1 MSLIKHLKQLY
12 GRSLKIQNVAG
23 LASHPVSVQRV
34 LFKLQTQHLQVMSSE
49 MSIRNFH
56 NSSFCFQ
63 EALLKKRDRMTEI
76 DLKADAADLF
86 KTAVKSVCPKVM
98 IENVL
103 QYNRATST
111 LKVQDKTYTVNK
123 NIFVVG
129 FGEAVL
135 GMAKVVEDILSDHLV
150 TGIIS
155 IPKGLKEEIFNI
167 ENNRDMFLSPTSK
180 IQVFEGAATVSSV
193 EMDQRSYNAAIDIQN
208 LVSNLSPNDILIV
221 VLSEGGSTLCP
232 SPYPPITLLD
242 LFELTRLLA
251 RNGAT
256 VREIN
261 TVRKNIEI
269 LKGGGLALL
278 ARPAKVVSLI
288 LSSVIGDAVDL
299 IASGPTCPTQ
309 RTPHHCMEIL
319 MRLGILDKTPEGIR
333 KFLEK
338 EIKQL
343 NMIQAQAGLKSTQK
357 KVQEHQLEGVQNVI
371 VGNNLIACE
380 AAASRATELGYLPVI
395 LTTEMTGEARKVGS
409 LYAKLA
415 KFVMFCF
422 DRKASWEP
430 NSELSIMELEL
441 VSLGIKKKWINY
453 IANTVDKAH
462 NMNRDICIIA
472 GGDTVVHV
480 RGSGQGGKCM
490 ESVLAAAI
498 ALQEEF
504 RVKKLNVAECRM
516 CYLSCDSDGHDG
528 VTKMAGAVVDLE
540 FLDKVEASGLSMREY
555 LENNDSFRFFEK
567 VNQGNNFIQTNLTG
581 TNIMNVMI
589 MLVEKPRE
597 VKYQYKD

>member
-1 MSLIKHLKQLY
+1 MKNFEVPIMRKFHRCSTQY
-12 GRSLKIQNVAG
+12 YEVA
-23 LASHPVSVQRV
+23 S
-34 LFKLQTQHLQVMSSE
+34 
-49 MSIRNFH
+49 
-56 NSSFCFQ
+56 
-63 EALLKKRDRMTEI
+63 KKRDKTVEI
-76 DLKADAADLF
+76 DLKADAADIF
-86 KTAVKSVCPKVM
+86 KTSIRSVCPKAM

-103 QYNRATST
+103 QYNPATST
-111 LKVQDKTYTVNK
+111 LKVQNKTYRVNK

-135 GMAKVVEDILSDHLV
+135 GMAKVVEDILHEHLV

-155 IPKGLKEEIFNI
+155 IPKGLKEEMMNN
-167 ENNRDMFLSPTSK
+167 ENSRDIFLSPASK
-180 IQVFEGAATVSSV
+180 IQVFEGAATALSI
-193 EMDQRSYNAAIDIQN
+193 EMDQRAYNAAKAIQN
-208 LVSNLSPNDILIV
+208 LVSNLTQNDLLITV
-221 VLSEGGSTLCP
+221 ISEGGSTLCP
-232 SPYPPITLLD
+232 SPIPPITLQD
-242 LFELTRLLA
+242 LFETVRLLA

-261 TVRKNIEI
+261 TVRKNLEI

-278 ARPAKVVSLI
+278 AKPAKVVSLI
-288 LSSVIGDAVDL
+288 LSSVIGDAVEF

-319 MRLGILDKTPEGIR
+319 IRLGILDKTPDSIR

-343 NMIQAQAGLKSTQK
+343 STIHSQAGPKSAQK
-357 KVQEHQLEGVQNVI
+357 KSQKEELLDGVQNVI

-380 AAASRATELGYLPVI
+380 AAASRAAELGYLPLI

-415 KFVMFCF
+415 KFVMFCY

-430 NSELSIMELEL
+430 NAELTILEIDL
-441 VSLGIKKKWINY
+441 VARGIKKNWINY

-462 NMNRDICIIA
+462 NMNKDICIIA

-480 RGSGQGGKCM
+480 RGTGLGGKCM

-498 ALQEEF
+498 EMHEEF
-504 RVKKLNVAECRM
+504 RVKKLNVSECKM

-528 VTKMAGAVVDLE
+528 VTKMAGAVVDQE
-540 FLDKVEASGLSMREY
+540 FLEKVEDSGLNMQEY
-555 LENNDSFRFFEK
+555 LENNDSFSFFDQ
-567 VNQGNNFIQTNLTG
+567 VNEGKNFIRTNLTG

-597 VKYQYKD
+597 VKYQYNN